1 MWLKNASMTKLLRL
15 RMNCSPSS
23 PHMSHFLFDY
33 HALDTSLSFGDYY
46 HFFFHFT
53 LTLFPHFIGI
63 VKYSFLQEQ
72 EDPFSLVADEL
83 SLVANRLRSM
93 VVAEVSD
100 FYSPCYYHFL
110 LTK

>member
-1 MWLKNASMTKLLRL
+1 
-15 RMNCSPSS
+15 
-23 PHMSHFLFDY
+23 MSHFLFAY
-33 HALDTSLSFGDYY
+33 YTSDTSISFGDLLLL
-46 HFFFHFT
+46 FFFHFT
-53 LTLFPHFIGI
+53 LTFFPHFIGI

-100 FYSPCYYHFL
+100 FFSPCYYHFL